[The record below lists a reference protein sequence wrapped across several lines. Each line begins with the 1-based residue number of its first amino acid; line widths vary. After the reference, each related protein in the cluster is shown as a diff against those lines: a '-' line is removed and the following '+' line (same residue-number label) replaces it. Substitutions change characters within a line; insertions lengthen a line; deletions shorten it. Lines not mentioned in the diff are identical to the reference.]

1 MINLARM
8 AGYNRVAL
16 MALAVVLLAS
26 IFAVTIALD
35 DTDNVVA
42 DDHPTEIQ
50 YRCETIDGKD
60 VAFLTTANR
69 YLNLENVV
77 IPETV
82 ISNHKTYTVIGIDD
96 YAFGA
101 VKDKYPFNNVIKS
114 VSIPSTVKSIGIY
127 AFAHCVNL
135 TSVQLSEG
143 LETIS
148 KFAFYRT
155 SIGSLTIPESVIEI
169 QQSICEECPYLK
181 TVDVRTNAALDR
193 FCFKKCS
200 SLESA
205 IVNANG
211 MERSAFGEC
220 PALTNVIIMDGATT
234 LGDFV
239 FNGDQNLFRIEFPDS
254 LDTLPSNI
262 FFVTSSEDSTP
273 MFPFKDVNNNEIE
286 INAENLK
293 GKIWQKFD
301 DYFAQVCKLTLD
313 GNGGTLACEAEQYI
327 RVNADLNI
335 ESPTRPGYIVGGWD
349 PALPAKMP
357 SNNLSCKAVWL
368 VEVPLSVEE
377 TYEKKVFTPYFNDDE
392 IPYTVSGELTGQDV
406 KEYTVNATLKNPDN
420 SRWADGDTSVT
431 KNIKWK
437 IKPKEV
443 TVKADIVIEKP
454 VGGADPDFKTAVS
467 VTGLID
473 GDTIE
478 YTATCS
484 HQELIG
490 TYKVEVSGAI
500 TQGNYQVSFLN
511 GNVFKINGTEIH
523 KPVAKTG
530 LVYDGQDHDG
540 IENGPGYELTG
551 EITEKQSTAVIGHA
565 NKVTVAIKEGFQ
577 WKESPENRASF
588 DVTWTIAQ

>member
-1 MINLARM
+1 MINLAKM
-8 AGYNRVAL
+8 AGYNRIAFMV
-16 MALAVVLLAS
+16 LAVVLLVS
-26 IFAVTIALD
+26 ISAVTIALD

-155 SIGSLTIPESVIEI
+155 PIGSLTIPESVIEI
-169 QQSICEECPYLK
+169 QQSICEECLYLK
-181 TVDVRTNAALDR
+181 TVDVRTDAALDR
-193 FCFKKCS
+193 FCFKKCI

-205 IVNANG
+205 IVNANS

-220 PALTNVIIMDGATT
+220 PALKYVKIMEDATA

-239 FNGDQNLFRIEFPDS
+239 FNGDENLFRIEFPDS
-254 LDTLPSNI
+254 LETLPPNI
-262 FFVTSSEDSTP
+262 FFETSREDSSP
-273 MFPFKDVNNNEIE
+273 MFPFKDVNGYDID

-301 DYFAQVCKLTLD
+301 DYFAQVCILTLD
-313 GNGGTLACEAEQYI
+313 GNGGTLNCDAEQYI
-327 RVNADLNI
+327 RVNSDLSI
-335 ESPTRPGYIVGGWD
+335 SAPSRLGYIDGGWE
-349 PALPAKMP
+349 PALPEKMP
-357 SNNLSCKAVWL
+357 STNWSSKAVWL

-377 TYEKKVFTPYFNDDE
+377 TYEKIDFTPYHDE
-392 IPYTVSGELTGQDV
+392 TAYTFSGQLTRQDVGNYTVI
-406 KEYTVNATLKNPDN
+406 ATLTNPGN
-420 SRWADGDTSVT
+420 SCWADNRTSVERPI
-431 KNIKWK
+431 NWE
-437 IKPKEV
+437 IKPKQVIV
-443 TVKADIVIEKP
+443 TADKPIEKK

-467 VTGLID
+467 VKNVIE
-473 GDTIE
+473 GDTIV
-478 YTATCS
+478 YSATCL
-484 HQELIG
+484 HEELIG
-490 TYKVEVSGAI
+490 TYVVTVSGNE

-530 LVYDGQDHDG
+530 LVYDGQDHYG

-551 EITEKQSTAVIGHA
+551 EIKEKQSTAFIGHA
-565 NKVTVAIKEGFQ
+565 YKVTVAIKEGFQ
-577 WKESPENRASF
+577 WKESPKNRASF